1 METTSSLISIIV
13 PVYNSSKTLNKCVQS
28 LLVQTYSNIE
38 IILVN
43 DGSKDDSLSLCYD
56 LSSADK
62 KIKVITQQNSGVSAA
77 RNNGINHAS
86 GDWICFV
93 DSDDFVDA
101 TYIADFGYKKE
112 NGESILYLQG
122 YQHNYENSDKVDCVF
137 EKPGIYNLHKDAYS
151 LFENTNFINLGTV
164 CSKLYN
170 RNLIIGNNL
179 CFNQK
184 MRLNEDNCFFWN
196 YVSSIEKVS
205 VNNTCGYHYMHAKGI
220 NHSKSHKNYK
230 EYIYIM
236 TENKSILNRMYA
248 KYGVKKLKKFRKN
261 YNQYIANIWLHALVA
276 FFLEPDYK
284 NNDYGLVHRYKSEI
298 VNYYPESFYLK
309 LFKIILRMI
318 LLLPQGLQKPILSAI
333 SKCIVMFHI
342 FYI

>member
-1 METTSSLISIIV
+1 MKNNTPLISIII
-13 PVYNSSKTLNKCVQS
+13 PVYNSSKTLNKCVHS

-43 DGSKDDSLSLCYD
+43 DGSKDESLSLCYD
-56 LSSADK
+56 LLSVDK
-62 KIKVITQQNSGVSAA
+62 RIKVITQQNLGVSAA
-77 RNNGINHAS
+77 RNNGINNAS

-122 YQHNYENSDKVDCVF
+122 YQHNYEDIDNVDYVF
-137 EKPGIYNLHKDAYS
+137 ETPCIYNLRNDACS

-170 RNLIIGNNL
+170 RNLIIKNNL

-184 MRLNEDNCFFWN
+184 MRLNEDNCFFWS
-196 YVSSIEKVS
+196 YVSLIEKVS
-205 VNNTCGYHYMHAKGI
+205 VNNTCGYHYMHAKDI
-220 NHSKSHKNYK
+220 NYSKSHKNYK

-236 TENKSILNRMYA
+236 TENKSILNRVYEEH
-248 KYGVKKLKKFRKN
+248 GVQKLIKFRKN
-261 YNQYIANIWLHALVA
+261 YNQYVANIWLHSLVA
-276 FFLEPDYK
+276 FFLEHDYK
-284 NNDYGLVHRYKSEI
+284 NNDYRIVYRYKSEI
-298 VNYYPESFYLK
+298 VNYYPESSYLK
-309 LFKIILRMI
+309 VLKIILRMI
-318 LLLPQGLQKPILSAI
+318 LFLPQRVQKPILFTL
-333 SKCIVMFHI
+333 SKCIFTFHL